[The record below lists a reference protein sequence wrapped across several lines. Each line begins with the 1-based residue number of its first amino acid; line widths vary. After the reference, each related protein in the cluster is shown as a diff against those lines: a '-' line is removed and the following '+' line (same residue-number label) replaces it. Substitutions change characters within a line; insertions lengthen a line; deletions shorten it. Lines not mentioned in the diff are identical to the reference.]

1 MFFLPKTFQP
11 SKQIEPGETFEV
23 IAEVMLGED
32 GRYAL
37 GKLDGQKLEDEAED
51 SEEPGES
58 EESEESE
65 GEFDRMVRNPSEG
78 LEV

>member
-37 GKLDGQKLEDEAED
+37 GKLDGQKLEDEAE
-51 SEEPGES
+51 EPGES